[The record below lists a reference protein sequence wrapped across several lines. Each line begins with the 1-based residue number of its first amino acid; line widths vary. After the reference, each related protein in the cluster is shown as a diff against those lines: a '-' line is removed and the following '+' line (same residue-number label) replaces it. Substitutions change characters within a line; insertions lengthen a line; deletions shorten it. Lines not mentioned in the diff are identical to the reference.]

1 MSKKV
6 PKTEYVRA
14 RVTPK
19 KKAAVT
25 AKAESLE
32 KSESEIVIQL
42 LDKWLKNEIEI

>member
-1 MSKKV
+1 MSKKIA
-6 PKTEYVRA
+6 KTEYVRA

-25 AKAESLE
+25 KKAESLE
-32 KSESEIVIQL
+32 LAESEVVVKL